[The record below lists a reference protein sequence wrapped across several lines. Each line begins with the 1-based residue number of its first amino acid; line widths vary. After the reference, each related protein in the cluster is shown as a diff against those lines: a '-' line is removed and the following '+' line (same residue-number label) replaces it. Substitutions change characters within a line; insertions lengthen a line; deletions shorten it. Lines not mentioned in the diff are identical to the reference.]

1 LVGEV
6 VEEGVALEVSVG
18 GLVTV
23 APDVNVDSVTVDAV
37 SVTVD
42 VMEAV
47 SDASS
52 CSCWRRRFSRNA
64 LRRALPLGFPDI
76 VPDGRG

>member
-1 LVGEV
+1 MGEV
-6 VEEGVALEVSVG
+6 VEEGVALEVSGG
-18 GLVTV
+18 GLVAV

-52 CSCWRRRFSRNA
+52 
-64 LRRALPLGFPDI
+64 
-76 VPDGRG
+76 

>member
-1 LVGEV
+1 MVGEV
-6 VEEGVALEVSVG
+6 VEEGVALEVSGG

-52 CSCWRRRFSRNA
+52 
-64 LRRALPLGFPDI
+64 
-76 VPDGRG
+76 